1 MKLILR
7 EDIAKLGRMGDL
19 VEVKDG
25 YGRNYLLPKK
35 LAVVATE
42 RNVRALE
49 HEKRVIETKAKKL
62 EHTAKGQA
70 AALDGVE
77 VSFSRAAGEEGKLF
91 GSVTAMDIEEALE
104 AKGHRVERRRIEL
117 VHPIKSLGVH
127 EVKIRIL
134 RDIAA
139 TIRVEV
145 LREEATA

>member
-35 LAVVATE
+35 LAVLATE

-49 HEKRVIETKAKKL
+49 HEKRVIETRAKKL
-62 EHTAKGQA
+62 EQTAKGRA
-70 AALDGVE
+70 ETLEGVT
-77 VSFSRAAGEEGKLF
+77 VSFVRAAGEEGKLF

-104 AKGHRVERRRIEL
+104 AKGHAVERRRIEL
-117 VHPIKSLGVH
+117 AYPIKTLGTH
-127 EVKIRIL
+127 EVKIRVL
-134 RDIAA
+134 RDITA
-139 TIRVEV
+139 TITVEV
-145 LREEATA
+145 VREDVAA

>member
-35 LAVVATE
+35 LAVLATE
-42 RNVRALE
+42 KNVRALE

-62 EHTAKGQA
+62 EQSARTQA
-70 AALDGVE
+70 QALDGVS
-77 VSFSRAAGEEGKLF
+77 VRFVRAAGEEGKLF
-91 GSVTAMDIEEALE
+91 GSVTAMDIEEALRD
-104 AKGHRVERRRIEL
+104 KGHEVERRRIEL
-117 VHPIKSLGVH
+117 AYPIKTLGTH
-127 EVKIRIL
+127 EVKVRIL

-139 TIRVEV
+139 TITVEV
-145 LREEATA
+145 VREDAAA

>member
-35 LAVVATE
+35 LAVLATE

-49 HEKRVIETKAKKL
+49 HEKRVIETRAKKL
-62 EHTAKGQA
+62 EQTAKGQA
-70 AALDGVE
+70 ETLEGVT
-77 VSFSRAAGEEGKLF
+77 VSFVRAAGEEGKLF

-104 AKGHRVERRRIEL
+104 AKGHAVERRRIEL
-117 VHPIKSLGVH
+117 AYPIKTLGTH
-127 EVKIRIL
+127 EVKIRVL
-134 RDIAA
+134 RDITA
-139 TIRVEV
+139 TITVEV
-145 LREEATA
+145 VREDVAA